1 MLDRYPLQ
9 TSGNHAYD
17 IQPEINQSVTSS
29 GVRDGLVTI
38 VAPHTTAALGI
49 ISYHDPLGLEDVMD
63 EFQRLV
69 PARITFKHEHDT
81 PQDAAGHV
89 LSTMVGPTL
98 TLIVADGQVLV
109 GHSQKVFFLE
119 FDGPRSRQFFVKV
132 TADPPSDG
140 ADR

>member
-1 MLDRYPLQ
+1 MTSRHPLQ
-9 TSGNHAYD
+9 TNGNEAYD
-17 IQPEINQSVTSS
+17 IQPEINEAVTES
-29 GVRDGLVTI
+29 GVQEGLVTI

-98 TLIVADGQVLV
+98 TLIVTGGEVLL

-119 FDGPRSRQFFVKV
+119 FDGPRKRQFFVKV
-132 TADPPSDG
+132 TADPTPE
-140 ADR
+140 A

>member
-1 MLDRYPLQ
+1 MTSRHPLQ
-9 TSGNHAYD
+9 TNGNEAYD
-17 IQPEINQSVTSS
+17 IQPEINDAVTES
-29 GVRDGLVTI
+29 GVQEGLVTI

-98 TLIVADGQVLV
+98 TLIVTGGEVLL

-119 FDGPRSRQFFVKV
+119 FDGPRRRQFFVKV
-132 TADPPSDG
+132 TADPTPG
-140 ADR
+140 A

>member
-1 MLDRYPLQ
+1 MTTRFPLQ
-9 TSGNHAYD
+9 TDGNHAYN
-17 IQPEINQSVTSS
+17 IQDEINEAVAAS
-29 GVRDGLVTI
+29 GVREGLVTI

-98 TLIVADGQVLV
+98 TLIVQEGAVLL
-109 GHSQKVFFLE
+109 GHSQKVYFLE
-119 FDGPRSRQFFVKV
+119 FDGPRKRQFFVKV
-132 TADPPSDG
+132 TAD
-140 ADR
+140 AN

>member
-1 MLDRYPLQ
+1 MATPTRFPLQ
-9 TSGNHAYD
+9 TEGNHAYD
-17 IQPEINQSVTSS
+17 IQDQIDEAVAAS
-29 GVRDGLVTI
+29 GVTEGLVTI

-63 EFQRLV
+63 EFERLI

-89 LSTMVGPTL
+89 KSTMVGPTL
-98 TLIVADGQVLV
+98 TLIVTEGKVLV

-119 FDGPRSRQFFVKV
+119 FDGPRKRQFFVKV
-132 TADPPSDG
+132 TADP
-140 ADR
+140 AE

>member
-1 MLDRYPLQ
+1 MMPVRYPVQ
-9 TSGNHAYD
+9 TKGNHAYCIQDD
-17 IQPEINQSVTSS
+17 IDSALEQS
-29 GVRDGLVTI
+29 GVTEGLVTI

-89 LSTMVGPTL
+89 LSTMVGPSL
-98 TLIVADGQVLV
+98 TLIVTGGKVLL
-109 GHSQKVFFLE
+109 GHSQKVYFLE

-132 TADPPSDG
+132 TSDPIG
-140 ADR
+140 VA

>member
-1 MLDRYPLQ
+1 MTTRFPLQ
-9 TSGNHAYD
+9 TDGNHAYN
-17 IQPEINQSVTSS
+17 IQDEINEAVAAS
-29 GVRDGLVTI
+29 GVQEGLVTI

-98 TLIVADGQVLV
+98 TLIVQEGAVLL
-109 GHSQKVFFLE
+109 GHSQKVYFLE
-119 FDGPRSRQFFVKV
+119 FDGPRKRQFFVKV
-132 TADPPSDG
+132 TAD
-140 ADR
+140 AN